1 LDPEPAV
8 PVAGASSPGG
18 QVTPMVEPFFRWP
31 AEQLQYVG
39 TGLVMVG
46 LATAVFHTVRE
57 STPLPSSPLLWILI
71 AIVFGLGWQ
80 RTALVPFTAAVST
93 VFAVGVPLAV
103 FGRVF
108 LLLVRGDV

>member
-1 LDPEPAV
+1 
-8 PVAGASSPGG
+8 
-18 QVTPMVEPFFRWP
+18 
-31 AEQLQYVG
+31 
-39 TGLVMVG
+39 
-46 LATAVFHTVRE
+46 
-57 STPLPSSPLLWILI
+57 LPSSPLLWILI

-93 VFAVGVPLAV
+93 VFAVDVPLAV